1 MACTF
6 YHIGTYLARIGLP
19 EHNVNVAKEAT
30 QALEEADSPVPGVKR
45 PVFVLGVV
53 SFLTD
58 VSSEMVYPLVPLFLT
73 SALGAP
79 VAAVGLIEGLAES
92 AASIFKT
99 VGGWASD
106 RLRMRKPLVSAGYA
120 LSAVAKPL
128 LAAAYVWPV
137 ALLVRFGD
145 RTGKGVRTAPRD
157 ALVADVT
164 PPEERGRA
172 FGFHRAADTLG
183 AVVGPAVALVL
194 LAIFA
199 DNFRLIFILAF
210 APALAGV
217 ALVSLVKERPPALAA
232 PTPERAAWRGLG
244 TGFYVFLG
252 ISLVFALGNS
262 SDVFLLLRAK
272 DVGLSNSEVVL
283 SYMLFN
289 TVYAALAMPAG
300 MASDRLGRR
309 SVIGVGFAVFAAVYV
324 GFALAGGG
332 AVIWPL
338 FALYGL
344 YMALT
349 EGVGRAFVTDFVP
362 SERRATALG
371 LYQGAMGA
379 MILLSSVAAG
389 VLWDVVDPAAPFF
402 LGGAAALAAL
412 TLLLAALPRRPIS
425 ISPASV

>member
-1 MACTF
+1 MF
-6 YHIGTYLARIGLP
+6 I
-19 EHNVNVAKEAT
+19 
-30 QALEEADSPVPGVKR
+30 
-45 PVFVLGVV
+45 LGIV

-73 SALGAP
+73 SVLGAP

-92 AASIFKT
+92 GASLFKT
-99 VGGWASD
+99 AGGWASD
-106 RLRMRKPLVSAGYA
+106 RLRTRRPLVLAGYV
-120 LSAVAKPL
+120 LSAAAKPL

-145 RTGKGVRTAPRD
+145 RTGKGIRTAPRD

-164 PPEERGRA
+164 PLELRGRA

-183 AVVGPAVALVL
+183 AVVGPAVALGL
-194 LAIFA
+194 LALFA

-210 APALAGV
+210 IPAVAGV
-217 ALVSLVKERPPALAA
+217 ALVALVRERPPSTADAGEGRSGWRELGAGYYAFLA
-232 PTPERAAWRGLG
+232 
-244 TGFYVFLG
+244 

-272 DVGLSNSEVVL
+272 DVGLGNSQVVL

-289 TVYAALAMPAG
+289 LVYAALAMPAG
-300 MASDRLGRR
+300 IASDRLGRR
-309 SVIGVGFAVFAAVYV
+309 NVIGLGFAVFAAVYF

-338 FALYGL
+338 FAVYGL

-349 EGVGRAFVTDFVP
+349 EGVGRAFVSDFVP

-379 MILLSSVAAG
+379 MVLLSSVIAG
-389 VLWDVVDPAAPFF
+389 ALWDAVDPAAPFF
-402 LGGAAALAAL
+402 LGGAAALVAL
-412 TLLLAALPRRPIS
+412 ALLIAALPARPAAA
-425 ISPASV
+425 SPADV

>member
-1 MACTF
+1 MF
-6 YHIGTYLARIGLP
+6 I
-19 EHNVNVAKEAT
+19 
-30 QALEEADSPVPGVKR
+30 
-45 PVFVLGVV
+45 LGVV

-73 SALGAP
+73 SVLGAP
-79 VAAVGLIEGLAES
+79 LTAVGLIEGLAEGG
-92 AASIFKT
+92 ASLFKT

-106 RLRMRKPLVSAGYA
+106 RLRMRRPLVIAGYA
-120 LSAVAKPL
+120 LSAAAKPL

-145 RTGKGVRTAPRD
+145 RAGKGVRTAPRD
-157 ALVADVT
+157 ALVAEVT
-164 PPEERGRA
+164 PAKQRGRA

-183 AVVGPAVALVL
+183 AVVGPAVALGL
-194 LAIFA
+194 LALFS

-210 APALAGV
+210 IPAVAGV
-217 ALVSLVKERPPALAA
+217 ALVSLVRERPPPPTAA
-232 PTPERAAWRGLG
+232 GAMTSTWRELG
-244 TGFYVFLG
+244 VGFYVFLG
-252 ISLVFALGNS
+252 VSLVFALGNS

-289 TVYAALAMPAG
+289 LVYAVVAMPAG
-300 MASDRLGRR
+300 IASDRLGRR
-309 SVIGVGFAVFAAVYV
+309 NVIGVGFAVFAAVYV
-324 GFALAGGG
+324 GFGLAGGG

-338 FALYGL
+338 FAVYGL

-349 EGVGRAFVTDFVP
+349 EGVGRAFVADFVP

-379 MILLSSVAAG
+379 MILLSSVIAG
-389 VLWDVVDPAAPFF
+389 ALWDLVDPAAPFF
-402 LGGAAALAAL
+402 LGAATALLAL
-412 TLLLAALPRRPIS
+412 VLLLVALPHRPIEDGH
-425 ISPASV
+425 AGV